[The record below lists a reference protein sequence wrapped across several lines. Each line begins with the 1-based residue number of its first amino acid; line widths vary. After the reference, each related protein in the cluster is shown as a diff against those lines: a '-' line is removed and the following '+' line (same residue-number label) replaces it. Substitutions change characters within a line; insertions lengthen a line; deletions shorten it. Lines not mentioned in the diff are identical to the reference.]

1 MEGADGAKTM
11 ITIMDWLILGTEH
24 QARYFSW
31 RAPLAARIVVEWM
44 FMSSGWTKLHNF
56 PVMIENF
63 AGWGISFPSV
73 MKPFVLGLEF
83 VGGLCACCLVCL
95 HRSSRRCSSSSC
107 CCGDQSQVGFRRF
120 SGNAAR
126 LRGGRIAVAD
136 WLAGHRMCRTCLAR
150 SYVAVLVAR

>member
-1 MEGADGAKTM
+1 M

-83 VGGLCACCLVCL
+83 VGGSVPVAWFAYTDLRADA
-95 HRSSRRCSSSSC
+95 RR
-107 CCGDQSQVGFRRF
+107 RH
-120 SGNAAR
+120 
-126 LRGGRIAVAD
+126 AVAAIRAKWGFVD
-136 WLAGHRMCRTCLAR
+136 SLETLLGFEE
-150 SYVAVLVAR
+150 VA